1 MREHIEYLLHFSKH
15 IRESPAVSAAI
26 DLLRAA
32 EPKDEREENGIVS
45 RAAYRVAE
53 AGTQHACDVA
63 QMVKE
68 ERAQARAEGYAQG
81 QREHVAVAERCARQE
96 HSLKLMS
103 QLGAETERQFAAKL
117 TAAQA
122 EIAQLRTELQTTKPT
137 WYVSNK
143 LAETEVKLTAAQA
156 EIVMYRKQRGEDRAA
171 CDRSIEREARA
182 QNEYASAASE
192 LSDLKAQL
200 SAAQA
205 EVENQQSQVA
215 DLQRLGQELE
225 TKLTNLRSAAERA
238 DARVGGDLA
247 LQKAIKA
254 SL

>member
-81 QREHVAVAERCARQE
+81 QREHVAVAERCARQK

-103 QLGAETERQFAAKL
+103 QLGAETERQFAAQL
-117 TAAQA
+117 SAAQGEIERFTEAHAAQTLELVAAQA
-122 EIAQLRTELQTTKPT
+122 EGRVVAKG
-137 WYVSNK
+137 YVA
-143 LAETEVKLTAAQA
+143 L
-156 EIVMYRKQRGEDRAA
+156 
-171 CDRSIEREARA
+171 EARLEEA
-182 QNEYASAASE
+182 N
-192 LSDLKAQL
+192 DKL